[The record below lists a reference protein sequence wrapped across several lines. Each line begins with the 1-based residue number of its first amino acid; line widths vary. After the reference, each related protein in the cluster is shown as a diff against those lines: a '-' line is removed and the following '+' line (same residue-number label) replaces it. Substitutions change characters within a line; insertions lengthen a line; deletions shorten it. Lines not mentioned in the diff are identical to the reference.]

1 MPVNVLLVEDDDAI
15 RTSLT
20 LALED
25 AGYVVTPAASAEV
38 ALVELGRVDPEVM
51 IVDLFLGPMDG
62 FTFIAQARLHTDSP
76 IIAVGA
82 LDQTSDVVRALEV
95 GADDY
100 VATPVEV
107 EELLA
112 RLNALQRRA
121 RGVGSRIVPMSD
133 PALVVLDEGAA
144 LVLDLAAGVVR
155 RGEEDL
161 RLTVTEFRVLAELA
175 SPPGHVLS
183 RQVLVDRVW
192 DRGYFGDERVVDVHI
207 RRLRVKVEDD
217 PGSPQLVV
225 TVRGLGYLLD
235 PR

>member
-1 MPVNVLLVEDDDAI
+1 MSANVLLVEDDDGI
-15 RTSLT
+15 RMSLA

-25 AGYVVTPAASAEV
+25 AGYRVTAAATAEG
-38 ALVELGRVDPEVM
+38 ALVELGRVDPEVRL
-51 IVDLFLGPMDG
+51 VDLMLGAMDG
-62 FTFIAQARLHTDSP
+62 FTFIAHARLHTDSP
-76 IIAVGA
+76 IIAVSA

-100 VATPVEV
+100 VTKPFEV

-121 RGVGSRIVPMSD
+121 RGTGTKMTPTTD
-133 PALVVLDEGAA
+133 PGVVVLDEQTD

-161 RLTVTEFRVLAELA
+161 HLTVTEFRVLAELA

-183 RQVLVDRVW
+183 RQVLLERVW
-192 DRGYFGDERVVDVHI
+192 DRGYFGDERVVDVHV

-217 PGSPQLVV
+217 PGSPRLVV
-225 TVRGLGYLLD
+225 TVRGLGYRLD